1 MPTPGPIRKE
11 ILSAL
16 ENSILPALWEKK
28 FPLGFI
34 TPELKF
40 PAGIKLRHI
49 DRTVPRQEI
58 HNVDYPLQTRWPRA
72 NLHSSYLP
80 YFGLIYG
87 GIIEARTLVTQAQA
101 KQYQRDKGIY
111 AIRMEAPGIII
122 YPPGVAR
129 DGGEIDFWPDTT
141 EPQMEMR
148 SFWGSLHSQLGELL
162 LHTHI
167 RDAYGQRHISH
178 SLQINDSAVISL
190 SNLLMQEI
198 TNAPTE
204 NQDYPQAILLTLML
218 RIQKVLTTS
227 QVKIANTSRSP
238 IPLPKNDMAEVDNDE
253 ICRNCAIYI
262 QMHLHEQIT
271 LTQIAKQ
278 ANLSSAHLNR
288 LFQQCYGVTIMRYV
302 RQQRIAAAQK
312 ILEAGPENVAEIAAL
327 VGFKRAS
334 AFCDIFR
341 RETGL
346 TPSQY
351 RRKARRNHLS

>member
-28 FPLGFI
+28 FPLAYI

-40 PAGIKLRHI
+40 PASIAVRHI

-80 YFGLIYG
+80 YFGLIYH
-87 GIIEARTLVTQAQA
+87 GIVDARTLVTQAQA
-101 KQYQRDKGIY
+101 KQNHQAKGIY
-111 AIRMEAPGIII
+111 AIRMEAPSISI

-129 DGGEIDFWPDTT
+129 DGGDIDFWPDTT
-141 EPQMEMR
+141 VPRTAMR
-148 SFWGSLHSQLGELL
+148 SLWGSLHTQLGELL

-167 RDAYGQRHISH
+167 RDAQGQRHISH
-178 SLQINDSAVISL
+178 SLQINDSVVVSL

-198 TNAPTE
+198 PHAPTE

-218 RIQKVLTTS
+218 RIQKVLSTG

-238 IPLPKNDMAEVDNDE
+238 IPLPKSDMAGEDTEE

-278 ANLSSAHLNR
+278 AALSSAHLNR
-288 LFQQCYGVTIMRYV
+288 LFQQYYGVTIMRYV
-302 RQQRIAAAQK
+302 RQQRIAAAKK
-312 ILEAGPENVAEIAAL
+312 ILEAGPENIAEIAAL
-327 VGFKRAS
+327 VGFKRPS

-341 RETGL
+341 RETCL

-351 RRKARRNHLS
+351 RRKARRSD

>member
-16 ENSILPALWEKK
+16 ENSILPAMWEKK
-28 FPLGFI
+28 FPIGYI

-40 PAGIKLRHI
+40 PAGITVRHI

-72 NLHSSYLP
+72 NMHSSYLP
-80 YFGLIYG
+80 YFGLIYEG
-87 GIIEARTLVTQAQA
+87 VIEARTLVTQTQA
-101 KQYQRDKGIY
+101 KLHHQEKGIY
-111 AIRMEAPGIII
+111 AIRMEAPGMCI

-129 DGGEIDFWPDTT
+129 DGGEIDFWTDATMPRA
-141 EPQMEMR
+141 EMR
-148 SFWGSLHSQLGELL
+148 SLWGSLHSQLGELL

-167 RDAYGQRHISH
+167 RDANGQKHISH
-178 SLQINDSAVISL
+178 SLQISDPTVVSL
-190 SNLLMQEI
+190 SNLLIQE
-198 TNAPTE
+198 TPRTPTE

-218 RIQKVLTTS
+218 RIQKVLSTS

-238 IPLPKNDMAEVDNDE
+238 IPSPKTDMTGEDTEE

-271 LTQIAKQ
+271 LPQIAKQ
-278 ANLSSAHLNR
+278 ADFSTAHLNR
-288 LFQQCYGVTIMRYV
+288 LFQQYYGVTIMRYV
-302 RQQRIAAAQK
+302 REQRIAAAKK

-351 RRKARRNHLS
+351 RRKARRNAL